1 MQFIDRISSP
11 LSEPWVSWVLFF
23 LVLTIGWAIQ
33 RQPALLRIAWQT
45 SFARTGRN
53 YSDAAVDT
61 MAMVLTFLFRL
72 GCMALT
78 LDILFYNGAEFAF
91 SDYIWTTLILLGVEI
106 IRLIMS
112 ALINYTFHLPFSFAL
127 GYIQYTH
134 LWLLTSVPLLIINGI
149 SIYFGTSMTTNVM
162 LAIVALLL
170 LTAMTIKSI
179 RTCMTHWASFIY
191 IQFYILSLEVIPLI
205 AAAWFVKEMIVE

>member
-1 MQFIDRISSP
+1 MQFIERISSP
-11 LSEPWVSWVLFF
+11 LSEPWASWVLLF

-61 MAMVLTFLFRL
+61 MAMVLTLLFRL
-72 GCMALT
+72 GCMAFT
-78 LDILFYNGAEFAF
+78 LDILFYNGVEFAF
-91 SDYIWTTLILLGVEI
+91 TDYMWTTLILLGVEI
-106 IRLIMS
+106 VRLLIS
-112 ALINYTFHLPFSFAL
+112 ALVNYTFHLPFSFAL

-149 SIYFGTSMTTNVM
+149 SIYFGTSVYTNIM
-162 LAIVALLL
+162 LGIAALFLL
-170 LTAMTIKSI
+170 IAMTIKSI
-179 RTCMTHWASFIY
+179 RTCMTHWASLIY
-191 IQFYILSLEVIPLI
+191 ILLYILSLEVVPII
-205 AAAWFVKEMIVE
+205 ATAWFVKEWIAA